1 MKKGDRVLINGKEY
15 TVDEVLRKTFI
26 AFRGDKWD
34 VFNKELVGSKYKLI
48 KEDCENGLNAH
59 NTGTGHKPINND
71 PLQKQEGGSHY
82 KDCKIQPIEYITA
95 NNLDFMQGNIVKYI
109 TRHKNKNGAEDI
121 KKIKHYCDLI
131 LKLEYN
137 E

>member
-15 TVDEVLRKTFI
+15 TVDEVLKKTFI

-34 VFNKELVGSKYKLI
+34 VFNKKLVGSKYKLI
-48 KEDCENGLNAH
+48 KEDCKNGLNVH
-59 NTGTGHKPINND
+59 NTGFCNKPINND

-82 KDCKIQPIEYITA
+82 MKCGIQPIEYISK
-95 NNLDFMQGNIVKYI
+95 NNLNFMEGNIVKYI
-109 TRHKNKNGAEDI
+109 SRHRNKNGAEDI
-121 KKIKHYCDLI
+121 RKIKQYCDLI